1 MELSYS
7 SMFKFRQKLKE
18 LLPKL
23 ARTVMSFNR
32 NKNQLRKKPRNLVHQ
47 VCLREAVRQHKV
59 YNNNQTTTIWQ
70 SSTSRPTEK
79 HLVIHHKDLFKLHL
93 VAQFMKTKDFRQKL
107 LMKRQ
112 RRSSLVQA
120 ILLTY
125 LVLIFRSTNSP
136 NKKFSLIYP
145 LRLLNFKILTI
156 WINSNLSTQTET
168 YRKHWKVWVKK

>member
-59 YNNNQTTTIWQ
+59 YNNNQTTTI
-70 SSTSRPTEK
+70 
-79 HLVIHHKDLFKLHL
+79 
-93 VAQFMKTKDFRQKL
+93 
-107 LMKRQ
+107 
-112 RRSSLVQA
+112 
-120 ILLTY
+120 
-125 LVLIFRSTNSP
+125 
-136 NKKFSLIYP
+136 
-145 LRLLNFKILTI
+145 
-156 WINSNLSTQTET
+156 
-168 YRKHWKVWVKK
+168 